1 MHINHS
7 VHSPSVAPLGNLSED
22 LSADLSKSLTGPK
35 LLLKRSLTAFLC
47 ALAAAATIAPN
58 AALAGSRPVVPP
70 DSSNAVGETFA
81 PTRPRAEGETLT
93 TQIGYNVL
101 SILQTIRARQSVDS
115 VTDKVLFIPAAKVDI
130 IAAALSS
137 ERTGRDIEQLERQIF
152 DETSGKIQ
160 VDLSALGT
168 SEGDVKTATDSIN
181 TFFKALTAEQLA
193 VAVESPTL
201 MTIWRLL
208 LAANDVLDGYVIT
221 FPGGGTTGVFTIR
234 LL

>member
-1 MHINHS
+1 MHMNCS
-7 VHSPSVAPLGNLSED
+7 VHSLSVSPSAD
-22 LSADLSKSLTGPK
+22 LSGDLSKSLTGRK
-35 LLLKRSLTAFLC
+35 SLIKRSFTAFLC
-47 ALAAAATIAPN
+47 AIAAAAVTPN
-58 AALAGSRPVVPP
+58 TALAGSRPVVPP

-81 PTRPRAEGETLT
+81 PARPRAEGETLT
-93 TQIGYNVL
+93 TQIGYGVL
-101 SILQTIRARQSVDS
+101 SVLRTIQARESVAS
-115 VTDKVLFIPAAKVDI
+115 VTGKDLFIPAAKVSI
-130 IAAALSS
+130 IAAALSP
-137 ERTGRDIEQLERQIF
+137 ERTGRDLELLERQIF

-168 SEGDVKTATDSIN
+168 SEADVKTATDSIN
-181 TFFKALTAEQLA
+181 TFFKTLTAQQLE

-208 LAANDVLDGYVIT
+208 LAANDVLDGYVLT